1 MRTYDFTPLY
11 RSAVGF
17 DRLANL
23 LESAARTSQENGW
36 PPYNIETTG
45 ENAYRI
51 EIAVAGFKPDE
62 LNIEVKENLLTVTG
76 RKTANDDGGEQ
87 RNFLHRGLAERDFE
101 RRFQLADY
109 VVVKAADLINGL
121 LSIDLERELPEALKP
136 RRIEIG
142 TGPALIEG
150 KKGKAA

>member
-23 LESAARTSQENGW
+23 LENASRATSQDTGY

-51 EIAVAGFKPDE
+51 
-62 LNIEVKENLLTVTG
+62 
-76 RKTANDDGGEQ
+76 
-87 RNFLHRGLAERDFE
+87 
-101 RRFQLADY
+101 
-109 VVVKAADLINGL
+109 
-121 LSIDLERELPEALKP
+121 
-136 RRIEIG
+136 
-142 TGPALIEG
+142 
-150 KKGKAA
+150 